1 VTELLDPRV
10 PAGDSAAAL
19 FVDGRTRRGS
29 GPVVEI
35 RSRRDETVLAT
46 IAGASAADV
55 GDAYAAAAAAQ
66 PDWAALPP
74 GGRAAVLHR
83 AGQLFRDRAGALG
96 ELIAAEM
103 GKPVAEAR
111 TEVEKGAA
119 VLDYYAE
126 AGYLAQGSTYRTDT
140 GEDVFVMREPLG
152 VVALITPWN
161 FPFTMPIRKVAA
173 SLSAGNAALL
183 KPAPGGVLIALS
195 IATVLAEAGLP
206 PGILN
211 VVYGAVEDISE
222 ALLGDTRLAGVSL
235 TGSYATAAVVRRR
248 LPVEIPL
255 QAELGGKNALVI
267 WCDADVEAALPLIWQ
282 SSFRNNGQICTSA
295 GRLLVHEDVADEL
308 LAALRRTVA
317 EAPLTTADGDH
328 GVLSSDE
335 AMARIHD
342 VLSRNAAAVTER
354 VTPDWPE
361 GRLGPTVLV
370 EPTADELIEEE
381 IFGPILTFERISS
394 LDDAVTKANK
404 TSYGLTSG
412 IVTNDLAVA
421 SAFWRRSNAG
431 TVKVN
436 APLTGAPFHIA
447 MQGFGRS
454 GAGPGEGGTTSSE
467 FFTRTKTVHIRRAGP

>member
-1 VTELLDPRV
+1 VTELLDPTV
-10 PAGDSAAAL
+10 SADDRTAAL
-19 FVDGRTRRGS
+19 FVDGRPRRGT
-29 GPVVEI
+29 GAALEL
-35 RSRRDETVLAT
+35 RSRRDDTVLAT
-46 IAGASAADV
+46 VTGASAEDV

-83 AGQLFRDRAGALG
+83 AAQLFRDRAGDLG
-96 ELIAAEM
+96 DLIAAEM
-103 GKPVAEAR
+103 GKPAVEAR

-152 VVALITPWN
+152 VVTLITPWN

-173 SLSAGNAALL
+173 SLAAGNAALL
-183 KPAPGGVLIALS
+183 KPAPGGVLIALA
-195 IATVLAEAGLP
+195 IARTLAEAGLP

-222 ALLGDTRLAGVSL
+222 ALLGDSRLAGVSL
-235 TGSYATAAVVRRR
+235 TGSYGTAALVRRR

-267 WCDADVEAALPLIWQ
+267 WRDADVEAALPLIWQ

-308 LAALRRTVA
+308 LAALRRKVT
-317 EAPLTTADGDH
+317 EAPVTTADGDY

-335 AMARIHD
+335 ALTAING
-342 VLSRNAAAVTER
+342 VLSRHSDAVTER
-354 VTPDWPE
+354 ITPEWPAPL
-361 GRLGPTVLV
+361 LGPTLLV
-370 EPTADELIEEE
+370 EPTADELMQEE
-381 IFGPILTFERISS
+381 IFGPILTFERISG
-394 LDDAVTKANK
+394 LDDAVLKANA

-421 SAFWRRSNAG
+421 AAFWRRSNAG

-454 GAGPGEGGTTSSE
+454 GAGPGEGGTTSSD
-467 FFTRTKTVHIRRAGP
+467 FFTRSKTVHIRRTGR